1 MNETDT
7 LLSIDVRSEAARGR
21 KGNWAIWKYRAIIV
35 LISEN
40 GEIKSVR
47 GKEMNGEEGIVI
59 WSPCDCPY
67 YNKDVQ

>member
-1 MNETDT
+1 MEGK
-7 LLSIDVRSEAARGR
+7 LSDL
-21 KGNWAIWKYRAIIV
+21 K
-35 LISEN
+35 ISCNNYSNFEN

-59 WSPCDCPY
+59 WSPCDYPY